1 MARAKGTASAKSNAF
16 RGRLD
21 MRLSPDQEALL
32 RAASSLVGESLTAFV
47 LGAATERAEELLDR
61 ANRIEVSRPAFDRFV
76 TTLYRPT
83 SDRQPS
89 DMPRVRFYGTPTRIP
104 QPSSTGAKPAELSGG
119 GA

>member
-1 MARAKGTASAKSNAF
+1 MPRAKGNANAKNAAI

-32 RAASSLVGESLTAFV
+32 RAASALVNESLTAFV

-76 TTLYRPT
+76 TTLYRPV

-89 DMPRVRFYGTPTRIP
+89 SMPRLHTYVDAGRIP
-104 QPSSTGAKPAELSGG
+104 SGVGTVPAEGSGT
-119 GA
+119 